1 VAKRKKGLSS
11 VIKSRAVVAGNSL
24 VLGPGAYAGHGPAI
38 IGDLASRGSV
48 AWQTGG
54 ADAQRQSESMVGE
67 ATARADEI
75 RRQAR
80 EAGRQEGF
88 NEGRQAGLASGAEIV
103 EQEVSRVRAIAEDA
117 ARSRL
122 AILEA
127 SEGELVTLALEVA
140 RTILGQEIQQ
150 NPETVRVVVE
160 RAMAHAKG
168 SGVMRVHVCPADEP
182 LVRKHWPSGQAD
194 AQGRTWDI
202 VGDEKVPAGG
212 CLIEMPGGQV
222 DARMETQL
230 SRIREA
236 FVQFAEPQKAED
248 S

>member
-1 VAKRKKGLSS
+1 LSS
-11 VIKSRAVVAGNSL
+11 VIKSRTVVAGNA
-24 VLGPGAYAGHGPAI
+24 VILGSVGVAGLGQAPA
-38 IGDLASRGSV
+38 GDAAGRGSV
-48 AWQTGG
+48 AWQAAVGDARRQ
-54 ADAQRQSESMVGE
+54 ADIVVSDAMG
-67 ATARADEI
+67 RAEEI

-80 EAGRQEGF
+80 EAGRQEGV
-88 NEGRQAGLASGAEIV
+88 NEGLQSGLASGAEQV
-103 EQEVSRVRAIAEDA
+103 RAEVDRVRLIAEDA

-150 NPETVRVVVE
+150 NPETVRLVVG
-160 RAMAHAKG
+160 RAMAQAKG
-168 SGVMRVHVCPADEP
+168 SGVMRLHVCPADEP
-182 LVRKHWPSGQAD
+182 LVRKHWPSGKAD
-194 AQGRTWDI
+194 AQGRTWDV
-202 VGDEKVPAGG
+202 VGDENVTAGG